1 MGIQQYKT
9 LILIVT
15 VVVALI
21 AASPAIQQVALLP
34 QKDPL
39 TEFFVLGPFHN
50 ATYPFN
56 ITAGQN
62 YRLYFDVDNHLGA
75 ITYYQ
80 IQVKF
85 RNELE
90 SAPDSFN
97 HTNSN
102 QPSLGAI
109 SLFAANNETVEL
121 PVDISFQYNIDASNN
136 GQVDVQSVT
145 VNGATLSTNGEVVP
159 YNSARGGFFGNVIFE
174 LWIYNG
180 TANDFQYNQRYVSL
194 WLQMNS

>member
-9 LILIVT
+9 LILVVT

-21 AASPAIQQVALLP
+21 AASPAIQQVTLFP

-56 ITAGQN
+56 ITASQN
-62 YRLYFDVDNHLGA
+62 YHLFFDVDNHLGA

-97 HTNSN
+97 HTNSD

-121 PVDISFQYNIDASNN
+121 PVDVSFQYNIDASNS

-145 VNGATLSTNGEVVP
+145 VNGATLSTNGEFVP
-159 YNSARGGFFGNVIFE
+159 YDSARGGFFGNIVFE

-194 WLQMNS
+194 WLQMNP

>member
-1 MGIQQYKT
+1 MAIQQYKT
-9 LILIVT
+9 LILVVT

-21 AASPAIQQVALLP
+21 AASPAIQQVVVLP

-39 TEFFVLGPFHN
+39 TEFFVLGSFHN

-56 ITAGQN
+56 ITTGQN

-75 ITYYQ
+75 IAYYQ

-97 HTNSN
+97 HTNSD
-102 QPSLGAI
+102 QPLLGAI

-121 PVDISFQYNIDASNN
+121 PVDVSFQYNIDSSNN

-145 VNGATLSTNGEVVP
+145 INGATLNTNGEVVP
-159 YNSARGGFFGNVIFE
+159 YDSARGGFFGNIIFE

-180 TANDFQYNQRYVSL
+180 TANAFQYNQRYVSL
-194 WLQMNS
+194 WLQMNP

>member
-1 MGIQQYKT
+1 MAIQQYKT
-9 LILIVT
+9 LILVVT

-21 AASPAIQQVALLP
+21 AASPAIQQVVVLP

-56 ITAGQN
+56 ITTGQN
-62 YRLYFDVDNHLGA
+62 YRLYFDVDNHLGSIA
-75 ITYYQ
+75 YYQ

-97 HTNSN
+97 HTRSD
-102 QPSLGAI
+102 QPLLGAI

-121 PVDISFQYNIDASNN
+121 PVDVSFQYNIDASNN
-136 GQVDVQSVT
+136 GQVNVQSVT
-145 VNGATLSTNGEVVP
+145 VNGATLNTNGEVVP
-159 YNSARGGFFGNVIFE
+159 YDSVRGGFFGNVVFE

-194 WLQMNS
+194 WLQLNP